1 MVAFEMVDDIVDDL
15 IEVNDVLFELAELC
29 LALLAFL
36 LTLVILTFGI
46 IWQKFGIAIYFVR
59 FNDVIFFIFLVFF
72 AHLLFCGYFF
82 DFSCL
87 LCKGF

>member
-46 IWQKFGIAIYFVR
+46 I
-59 FNDVIFFIFLVFF
+59 
-72 AHLLFCGYFF
+72 
-82 DFSCL
+82 
-87 LCKGF
+87 